1 MNIRKA
7 RPAEAPQLTALLRAA
22 FHDYLIGIGRTPPG
36 DYSWLAGALSGGRVH
51 VAEDGQGRPLGLLS
65 VTLDADAAL
74 LVVDH
79 LAVDPAAQGQGVGRA
94 LLAHA
99 EAMARA
105 SGCREMRLHTVAQY
119 DHLVQFYARAGFAI
133 VHRGPRPKGD
143 DGFDRAFLCKT
154 IETGEPAA

>member
-1 MNIRKA
+1 MIIRQG
-7 RPAEAPQLTALLRAA
+7 RPAEAPRLAALLRAA

-36 DYSWLAGALSGGRVH
+36 EHSWLDGALSAGRVH
-51 VAEDGQGRPLGLLS
+51 VAEEAARPLGLLS
-65 VTLDADAAL
+65 VTHDAGAARL
-74 LVVDH
+74 TVDH

-105 SGCREMRLHTVAQY
+105 AACREIRLHTVAQY
-119 DHLVQFYARAGFAI
+119 DHLVQFYARAGFAV

-143 DGFDRAFLCKT
+143 DGFDRAFLRKT
-154 IETGEPAA
+154 IRTGEPAA